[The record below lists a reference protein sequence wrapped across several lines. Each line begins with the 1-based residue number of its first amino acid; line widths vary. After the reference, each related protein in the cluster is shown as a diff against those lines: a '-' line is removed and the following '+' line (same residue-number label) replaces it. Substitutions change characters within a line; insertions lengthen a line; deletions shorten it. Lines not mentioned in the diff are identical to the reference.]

1 MCLFGLEGAKPVYA
15 TRKERKKAK
24 EPLTNL
30 HNCIAANLVMALGL
44 DREIGGGR
52 KLLNG

>member
-1 MCLFGLEGAKPVYA
+1 MQLG
-15 TRKERKKAK
+15 RMIQRKKAK

-30 HNCIAANLVMALGL
+30 HNCIVANLVMALGL
-44 DREIGGGR
+44 DREIEGGK